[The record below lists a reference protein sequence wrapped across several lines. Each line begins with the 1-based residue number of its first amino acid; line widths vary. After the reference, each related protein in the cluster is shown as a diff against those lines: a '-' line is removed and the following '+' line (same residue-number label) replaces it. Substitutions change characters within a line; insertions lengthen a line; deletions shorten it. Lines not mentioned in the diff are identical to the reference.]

1 MKKIPCLAV
10 FAFAVLCAVRA
21 ADPRPNVI
29 VILSDDVGYSDLGC
43 FGGEIETPHLDS
55 LAQGG
60 PDRAPYSATAMINEW
75 YAGDLRADTVTISEV
90 LRGAGYRNYAVGKW
104 HVTKDIEEDASRHN

>member
-10 FAFAVLCAVRA
+10 FAFAVLGAVRA

-43 FGGEIETPHLDS
+43 FGGEIATPHLDS

-60 PDRAPYSATAMINEW
+60 LRFEGWSQRPGQATVLGEAVFSGDARDHRAIAQSILDALFLPDA
-75 YAGDLRADTVTISEV
+75 
-90 LRGAGYRNYAVGKW
+90 
-104 HVTKDIEEDASRHN
+104 